1 MRAGWR
7 LRGCMDVF
15 IGAWR
20 YLQNNRD
27 DFWHSLGQHLTLSG
41 AALLIALAL
50 CLPLGVW
57 AARSRRAARIGI
69 NTANALRVVPSLA
82 ILFLAYP
89 YLGLGFR
96 NALVA
101 LTVLACPPIL
111 INTYAGLRAVD
122 SAVVEAARGMGML
135 PAQVLRLVELPLAL
149 PVILAGIRIA
159 TVEVIASAA
168 LAAFIA
174 AGGLGIFIQRG
185 FAVNRPEITLA
196 GVIPIALLALLADA
210 LLAAA
215 QRVFTVADR

>member
-1 MRAGWR
+1 
-7 LRGCMDVF
+7 MDVF
-15 IGAWR
+15 AGAWR
-20 YLQNNRD
+20 YFQNNRD
-27 DFWHSLGQHLTLSG
+27 DFWNSLVQHLALSG
-41 AALLIALAL
+41 SALLIALL
-50 CLPLGVW
+50 VCVPLGVW
-57 AARSRRAARIGI
+57 AARSKLVAQLGI

-111 INTYAGLRAVD
+111 INTYAGFRSVD
-122 SAVVEAARGMGML
+122 PAVVEAARGMGMQ
-135 PAQVLRLVELPLAL
+135 PAQVIRSVELPLAL

-196 GVIPIALLALLADA
+196 GVVPIALLALLADA
-210 LLAAA
+210 LLAGA
-215 QRVFTVADR
+215 QRASAAADS